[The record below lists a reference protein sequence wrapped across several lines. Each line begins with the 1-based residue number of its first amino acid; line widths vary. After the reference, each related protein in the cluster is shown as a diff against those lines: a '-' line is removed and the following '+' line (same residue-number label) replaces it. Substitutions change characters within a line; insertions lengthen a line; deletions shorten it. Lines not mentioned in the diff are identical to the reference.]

1 MGQAFAMQLRALPGC
16 SLAAAGALADRFG
29 TYVHLHQAVMDVMH
43 EAAMTTN
50 AGGST
55 HTVTMT
61 QENKRDKGSDK
72 TKTKTAASVIKEGQT
87 RLIADVM
94 KLQGKGNSG
103 QRIGN
108 KVAETIWR
116 QVVTY

>member
-1 MGQAFAMQLRALPGC
+1 MQLRALPGC
-16 SLAAAGALADRFG
+16 SLAAAAALAERYG
-29 TYVHLHQAVMDVMH
+29 TYVHLHQAVVEVMR
-43 EAAMTTN
+43 EAAATTN
-50 AGGST
+50 A
-55 HTVTMT
+55 VTTT
-61 QENKRDKGSDK
+61 QENRRDKDKGSDK
-72 TKTKTAASVIKEGQT
+72 TKSKTQTAASVVKEGQT

-103 QRIGN
+103 GGVGMGGQRIGN